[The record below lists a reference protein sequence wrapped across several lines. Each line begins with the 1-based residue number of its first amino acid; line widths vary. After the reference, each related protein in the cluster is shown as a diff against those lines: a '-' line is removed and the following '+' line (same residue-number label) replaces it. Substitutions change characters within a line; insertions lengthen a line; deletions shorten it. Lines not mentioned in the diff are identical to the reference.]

1 MRRKIANRWVECR
14 ELVNLFDQPSH
25 MEIGLC
31 WYQKDHKSLWTYD
44 WTYHIMVDL
53 ETIIAL
59 ATITF
64 VVEKDLDDLNP
75 MDEKMFNDF
84 INDK

>member
-1 MRRKIANRWVECR
+1 MHRKIANKWVEYR
-14 ELVNLFDQPSH
+14 ELIDLLERPSH

-31 WYQKDHKSLWTYD
+31 WYQKDHGSLWTYD
-44 WTYHIMVDL
+44 LTYHIMVDL
-53 ETIIAL
+53 EIIIAL

-64 VVEKDLDDLNP
+64 VVGINLYELHP
-75 MDEKMFNDF
+75 IDEKIFNDF